1 MHIPLQTAVFGF
13 IAVFVAGLTMGL
25 TGFGLA
31 LIASPL
37 LVLILPPKIVVP
49 VVTLH
54 GVLTTVGVMVEA
66 RKWLDLRRRWPL
78 MLAGGLAVPFG
89 AYLLVILDAGTLK
102 VLIGAVIAL
111 TAVALLL
118 GFRHEIRNEKLA
130 SGPVGLLSG
139 LLNGS
144 TGMGGP
150 PIVLFFANQGVE
162 KQVFRANLAA
172 YFFALKVVAIPSY
185 LVGDLIT
192 PTVAAYS
199 LLFLPAL
206 LEGMAA
212 GIRLAGRVPEE
223 LFRRFTL
230 LVVCAAGLLSIAAG
244 LRLV

>member
-66 RKWLDLRRRWPL
+66 RKWLDLRRMWPL

-89 AYLLVILDAGTLK
+89 AYLLVT
-102 VLIGAVIAL
+102 
-111 TAVALLL
+111 LLL

-206 LEGMAA
+206 LVGMAA